1 MTLLYFVPALP
12 VPCCR
17 AVLLQKRLG
26 CNPPCTSPLA
36 RPFRFDH
43 LCRWKFKAGG
53 YGKGGPS
60 GSRIW
65 CRLAPAA
72 FWCHGG
78 NVCLVLLLPCCC
90 GMCDGRGE
98 GRRIKPNRMLEGKGT
113 ETGLASRKVG
123 LLWKVVESSFFFFF
137 FCWGGGLLSFF
148 LGCGFVGCG
157 LDHELPASCRS
168 FSTLQGGHWFLAP
181 IFGLVTERSWSAGLR
196 GGIAG
201 TVTLIF
207 YFCPSFFNLLPL
219 RIPTPIQVYPSP
231 SLMVQQT
238 VSPRLPTTN
247 LLY

>member
-1 MTLLYFVPALP
+1 ME
-12 VPCCR
+12 
-17 AVLLQKRLG
+17 
-26 CNPPCTSPLA
+26 
-36 RPFRFDH
+36 
-43 LCRWKFKAGG
+43 GG
-53 YGKGGPS
+53 G
-60 GSRIW
+60 I
-65 CRLAPAA
+65 
-72 FWCHGG
+72 F
-78 NVCLVLLLPCCC
+78 
-90 GMCDGRGE
+90 
-98 GRRIKPNRMLEGKGT
+98 I
-113 ETGLASRKVG
+113 
-123 LLWKVVESSFFFFF
+123 FFF

-196 GGIAG
+196 GGIAS
-201 TVTLIF
+201 TVTLNF

-247 LLY
+247 LLC